1 MDVGSGRTPTV
12 CIVDDDPS
20 VCRALT
26 RLLRGNGFRTE
37 AFSRPADFVER
48 LKSEDT
54 GCDALL
60 LDIHLGTMNGF
71 ELHAWLTDMGF
82 DIPTIFMTGRDGS
95 GMREEALRV
104 GGRAYLVKP
113 FEDDALI
120 AEVRAIF
127 A

>member
-37 AFSRPADFVER
+37 AFSRPGDFVER
-48 LKSEDT
+48 LKSDDT
-54 GCDALL
+54 GCDTLL

-82 DIPTIFMTGRDGS
+82 VIPTIFMTGRDQP
-95 GMREEALRV
+95 GMREKVFRL
-104 GGRAYLVKP
+104 GGRAYLLKP
-113 FEDDALI
+113 FEDGAVL

-127 A
+127 P